1 MASTFVLR
9 LVTPTGIV
17 FEGEV
22 EQVNAFGPL
31 GEFGVLPEHI
41 NFITSLTPGIAEIR
55 MTGGD
60 VLRYVISG
68 GFAEVKDGAMTLLA
82 DGAESPESL
91 NRAQIDQEL
100 STADATVSA
109 MNSYDPAY
117 ADASNALMLARAR
130 REATEL
136 KSRA

>member
-1 MASTFVLR
+1 MASTFTLR

-22 EQVNAFGPL
+22 DQVNAFGPL

-41 NFITSLTPGIAEIR
+41 NFITSLAPGIAEIK
-55 MTGGD
+55 MVGGD

-68 GFAEVKDGAMTLLA
+68 GFAEVKDGEMTLLA

-91 NRAQIDQEL
+91 NRAQVDEEL
-100 STADATVSA
+100 TAAEATVSA

-117 ADASNALMLARAR
+117 VDASSALMLARAR